1 MGAPP
6 FFQGLRMWK
15 IPLAVGLE
23 VGQILILMESKGMGL
38 QLESLVAAIRAVTEG
53 MLARQFSWSFGDK
66 M

>member
-1 MGAPP
+1 
-6 FFQGLRMWK
+6 MWK